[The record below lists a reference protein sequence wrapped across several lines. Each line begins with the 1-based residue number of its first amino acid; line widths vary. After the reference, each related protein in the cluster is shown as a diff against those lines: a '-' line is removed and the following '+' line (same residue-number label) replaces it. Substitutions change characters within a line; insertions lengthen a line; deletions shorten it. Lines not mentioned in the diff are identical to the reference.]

1 MAGSKPASGNSAPAR
16 QPSLWVPLRYF
27 MAAQGA
33 FIAALLWAP
42 FQVSDLL
49 DFYYQGHD
57 LALTHLLTLGWIT
70 MTIMGASFQLVPV
83 ALETTLHSERMARW
97 QFWIM
102 LIGVTAMVGHFWTGR
117 HPGMAFGAAFVSIG
131 VVLFL
136 INMGRTLW
144 QLARWDIV
152 ARHVAAALA
161 YLAATAVMGNL
172 MALDKIYDFLGGQ
185 VLRTIHAHAHL
196 AGIGWVTMMIF
207 GASYK
212 LIPMF
217 SLGELQEER
226 LVRWQF
232 WLLNLGL
239 MGLFWALLLQSGWV
253 LIFALLIAAGVG
265 LFLWKMRE
273 VLRTRRR
280 PRLDWGL
287 RHALSA
293 MGYLAVVTLLGLW
306 LATGWLPGEE
316 FGARLAFGY
325 GVLALLG
332 WVSVMIVGMMYKI
345 LPFLTW
351 HHRYSDLVG
360 LRPVPPATQFL
371 GELFP
376 RMEFWLL
383 HAGILTT
390 VAGLILESRLL
401 VQAGTIIL
409 ALAGLTFLLALTR
422 IYRHLVPRLTPLP
435 EVQTAK
441 GQGTGA
447 PSNRIPGLSPGI

>member
-1 MAGSKPASGNSAPAR
+1 MAGSRPGSGSSVPAR
-16 QPSLWVPLRYF
+16 QPSIWVPLRYF
-27 MAAQGA
+27 VAAQGA
-33 FIAALLWAP
+33 FVATLLWAP
-42 FQVSDLL
+42 FGVSDLL
-49 DFYYQGHD
+49 DYYYQGHA

-83 ALETTLHSERMARW
+83 ALESTLYSERLARW

-102 LIGVTAMVGHFWTGR
+102 LLGVAAMVGHFWIGR
-117 HPGMAFGAAFVSIG
+117 HPGMAFGAGLVLIAVI
-131 VVLFL
+131 LFL

-144 QLARWDIV
+144 QLPRWDIV
-152 ARHVAAALA
+152 AQHVVAALA
-161 YLAATAVMGNL
+161 YLAATTVMGNL

-217 SLGELQEER
+217 SLGELRDER
-226 LVRWQF
+226 LARWQF
-232 WLLNLGL
+232 WLLNLG
-239 MGLFWALLLQSGWV
+239 MVGLFGTLLLQSGWA
-253 LIFALLIAAGVG
+253 LLFALLIAGAIG

-273 VLRTRRR
+273 VLRARRR

-287 RHALSA
+287 RHAMSA
-293 MGYLAVVTLLGLW
+293 IATLAILTLLGLW
-306 LATGWLPGEE
+306 LATGWTPGEE

-332 WVSVMIVGMMYKI
+332 WVSVMIIGMMYKI
-345 LPFLTW
+345 IPFLVW
-351 HHRYSDLVG
+351 HHRYSDFVG

-371 GELFP
+371 GKTLP
-376 RMEFWLL
+376 RVEFWLL
-383 HAGILTT
+383 HGGIQMT
-390 VAGLILESRLL
+390 VAGLIFASGLL
-401 VQAGTIIL
+401 VQAGTIVL
-409 ALAGLTFLLALTR
+409 ALAGLAFALALSR

-435 EVQTAK
+435 EAQTA
-441 GQGTGA
+441 GT
-447 PSNRIPGLSPGI
+447 

>member
-1 MAGSKPASGNSAPAR
+1 MAGSKPGSANSVPAR

-33 FIAALLWAP
+33 LLATLLWAP

-49 DFYYQGHD
+49 DFYYQGHA

-83 ALETTLHSERMARW
+83 ALETTLYSERLARW

-102 LIGVTAMVGHFWTGR
+102 LLGVTAMVGHFWIGR
-117 HPGMAFGAAFVSIG
+117 HPGMALGAG
-131 VVLFL
+131 LVLVAVIL
-136 INMGRTLW
+136 HAINMGRTLW
-144 QLARWDIV
+144 QLPRWDIV
-152 ARHVAAALA
+152 AQHVAAALT
-161 YLAATAVMGNL
+161 YLAATAAMGNL
-172 MALDKIYDFLGGQ
+172 MALDKIFDFLGGQ

-196 AGIGWVTMMIF
+196 AGIGWITMMIF
-207 GASYK
+207 GSSYK

-217 SLGELQEER
+217 SLGELRDER
-226 LVRWQF
+226 LARWQF
-232 WLLNLGL
+232 WLLNVGL
-239 MGLFWALLLQSGWV
+239 VGLFGTLLFRSAWASLFG
-253 LIFALLIAAGVG
+253 LLIAAAVG

-273 VLRTRRR
+273 VLRARRR

-293 MGYLAVVTLLGLW
+293 IASLAIVTVLGLW
-306 LATGWLPGEE
+306 LTTGWVPSEE

-332 WVSVMIVGMMYKI
+332 WVSVMIIGMMYKI
-345 LPFLTW
+345 IPFLVW

-371 GELFP
+371 GETVP
-376 RMEFWLL
+376 RIEFWLL
-383 HAGILTT
+383 HIGIQTT
-390 VAGLILESRLL
+390 VVGLIVASGLL
-401 VQAGTIIL
+401 VQAGTIVL
-409 ALAGLTFLLALTR
+409 ALAGLAFAVALSR

-435 EVQTAK
+435 EVQAVR
-441 GQGTGA
+441 
-447 PSNRIPGLSPGI
+447 P

>member
-1 MAGSKPASGNSAPAR
+1 MAGSKLGSGNSVPAR

-33 FIAALLWAP
+33 FLATLLWAP

-83 ALETTLHSERMARW
+83 ALETTLYSERLARW

-102 LIGVTAMVGHFWTGR
+102 LFGVTAMVGHFWIGR
-117 HPGMAFGAAFVSIG
+117 HPGMALGAG
-131 VVLFL
+131 LVLVAVIL
-136 INMGRTLW
+136 HVINMGCTLW
-144 QLARWDIV
+144 QLPRWDIV
-152 ARHVAAALA
+152 AQHVAAALF

-172 MALDKIYDFLGGQ
+172 MALDKIFDFLGGQ

-217 SLGELQEER
+217 SLGELREER
-226 LVRWQF
+226 LARWQF
-232 WLLNLGL
+232 WLLNVGILGL
-239 MGLFWALLLQSGWV
+239 FGTLLFRSGWAS
-253 LIFALLIAAGVG
+253 LFALLIAAAVG

-273 VLRTRRR
+273 VLRGRQR

-293 MGYLAVVTLLGLW
+293 IATLAILTLLGLW
-306 LATGWLPGEE
+306 LATGWVWSEE
-316 FGARLAFGY
+316 FAARLAFGY

-332 WVSVMIVGMMYKI
+332 WVSVMIIGMMYKI
-345 LPFLTW
+345 IPFLVW
-351 HHRYSDLVG
+351 HHRYSDFVG

-371 GELFP
+371 GETAP
-376 RMEFWLL
+376 RVEFWLL
-383 HAGILTT
+383 HVGIQTT
-390 VAGLILESRLL
+390 VVGLIVASGLL
-401 VQAGTIIL
+401 VQAGTIVL
-409 ALAGLTFLLALTR
+409 ALAGLAFALALAR

-435 EVQTAK
+435 EVQAVR
-441 GQGTGA
+441 
-447 PSNRIPGLSPGI
+447 P

>member
-1 MAGSKPASGNSAPAR
+1 MAGSKPGSGNSVPAR

-33 FIAALLWAP
+33 LLATLLWAP

-49 DFYYQGHD
+49 DFYYQGHA

-83 ALETTLHSERMARW
+83 ALETTLYSERLARW

-102 LIGVTAMVGHFWTGR
+102 LLGVTAMVGHFWIGR
-117 HPGMAFGAAFVSIG
+117 HPGMALGAG
-131 VVLFL
+131 LVLVAVIL
-136 INMGRTLW
+136 HAINMGRTLW
-144 QLARWDIV
+144 QLPRWDIV
-152 ARHVAAALA
+152 AQHVAAALT
-161 YLAATAVMGNL
+161 YLAATAAMGNL
-172 MALDKIYDFLGGQ
+172 MALDKIFDFLGGQ

-196 AGIGWVTMMIF
+196 AGIGWITMMIF
-207 GASYK
+207 GSSYK

-217 SLGELQEER
+217 SLGELRDER
-226 LVRWQF
+226 LARWQF
-232 WLLNLGL
+232 WLLNVGL
-239 MGLFWALLLQSGWV
+239 VGLFGTLLFRSAWASP
-253 LIFALLIAAGVG
+253 FALLIAAAVG

-273 VLRTRRR
+273 VLRARRR

-293 MGYLAVVTLLGLW
+293 IASLAIVTVLGLW
-306 LATGWLPGEE
+306 LTTGWVPSEE

-332 WVSVMIVGMMYKI
+332 WVSVMIIGMMYKI
-345 LPFLTW
+345 IPFLVW

-371 GELFP
+371 GETVP
-376 RMEFWLL
+376 RIEFWLL
-383 HAGILTT
+383 HIGIQTT
-390 VAGLILESRLL
+390 VVGLIVASGLL
-401 VQAGTIIL
+401 VQAGTIVL
-409 ALAGLTFLLALTR
+409 ALAGLAFAVALSR

-435 EVQTAK
+435 EVQAVR
-441 GQGTGA
+441 
-447 PSNRIPGLSPGI
+447 P

>member
-1 MAGSKPASGNSAPAR
+1 MAGSKPGSGNSAPAR

-27 MAAQGA
+27 VAAQGA
-33 FIAALLWAP
+33 FVTALLWAS
-42 FQVSDLL
+42 FRQNDLL

-83 ALETTLHSERMARW
+83 ALETTLYSERMARW

-102 LIGVTAMVGHFWTGR
+102 ALGVAAMVGHFWIGR
-117 HPGMAFGAAFVSIG
+117 HPGMAFGAALVLLAVI
-131 VVLFL
+131 LFL

-152 ARHVAAALA
+152 AQHVTAALA
-161 YLAATAVMGNL
+161 YLAATVVLGNL
-172 MALDKIYDFLGGQ
+172 MALDKIYDYLGGQ

-196 AGIGWVTMMIF
+196 AAIGWVTMMIF

-217 SLGELQEER
+217 SLGELREVR
-226 LVRWQF
+226 LARWQF
-232 WLLNLGL
+232 WLLNAGL
-239 MGLFWALLLQSGWV
+239 VGLFWALLLRSVWA
-253 LIFALLIAAGVG
+253 LPFAILIAIAVG
-265 LFLWKMRE
+265 LFLWKMLE

-287 RHALSA
+287 RHVLSA
-293 MGYLAVVTLLGLW
+293 IAYLGTSTVLGLW
-306 LATGWLPGEE
+306 LATGWIANEE

-332 WVSVMIVGMMYKI
+332 WVSVTIIGMMYKI
-345 LPFLTW
+345 IPFLVW

-371 GELFP
+371 GEALP
-376 RMEFWLL
+376 RMGFWLL
-383 HAGILTT
+383 HTGILTT
-390 VAGLILESRLL
+390 VAGLILESGLL
-401 VQAGTIIL
+401 VHAGTIIL
-409 ALAGLTFLLALTR
+409 GLAGVVFTLALFR
-422 IYRHLVPRLTPLP
+422 IYRHLIPRLTPLP
-435 EVQTAK
+435 DVRTAE
-441 GQGTGA
+441 
-447 PSNRIPGLSPGI
+447 I

>member
-1 MAGSKPASGNSAPAR
+1 MAGSKPGSGNSVPAR

-27 MAAQGA
+27 VAAQGA
-33 FIAALLWAP
+33 FVATLLWAP
-42 FQVSDLL
+42 FRVGDFL

-83 ALETTLHSERMARW
+83 ALETTLYSERLARW

-102 LIGVTAMVGHFWTGR
+102 LLGVTAMVGHFWIGR
-117 HPGMAFGAAFVSIG
+117 HPGMAFGAALILVAVI
-131 VVLFL
+131 LHL

-144 QLARWDIV
+144 QLPRWDIV
-152 ARHVAAALA
+152 AQHVAAALF
-161 YLAATAVMGNL
+161 YLAATTVMGNL

-217 SLGELQEER
+217 SLGELRDER
-226 LVRWQF
+226 LARWQF
-232 WLLNLGL
+232 WLLNVGL
-239 MGLFWALLLQSGWV
+239 VGLFGTLLLQSAWT
-253 LIFALLIAAGVG
+253 LLFALLIAAAVG

-273 VLRTRRR
+273 VLRARRR

-293 MGYLAVVTLLGLW
+293 IATLAILTALGLW
-306 LATGWLPGEE
+306 LATGWIPNEE
-316 FGARLAFGY
+316 VGARLAFGY

-332 WVSVMIVGMMYKI
+332 WVSVMIIGMMYKI
-345 LPFLTW
+345 IPFLVW
-351 HHRYSDLVG
+351 HHRYSDFVG

-371 GELFP
+371 GETVP
-376 RMEFWLL
+376 RIEFWLL
-383 HAGILTT
+383 HTGIQVT
-390 VAGLILESRLL
+390 VVGLIVASGLL
-401 VQAGTIIL
+401 VQAGTIVL
-409 ALAGLTFLLALTR
+409 ALAGLAFALALSR

-435 EVQTAK
+435 EVQA
-441 GQGTGA
+441 A
-447 PSNRIPGLSPGI
+447 RP